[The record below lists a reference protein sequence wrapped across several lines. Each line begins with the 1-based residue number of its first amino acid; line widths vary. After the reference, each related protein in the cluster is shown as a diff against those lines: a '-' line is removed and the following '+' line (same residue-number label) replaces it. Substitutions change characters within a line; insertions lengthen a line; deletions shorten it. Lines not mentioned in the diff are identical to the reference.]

1 MLLVGLNEE
10 HVGIFNGGI
19 DGGGV
24 GGCGLV
30 LAMILMFQPASV
42 RMALTMFV
50 TRLIGGIVFDGNGCL
65 PDFATSIANELVDF
79 TLEEEFSVIDDG

>member
-1 MLLVGLNEE
+1 MNEE

-24 GGCGLV
+24 GDVGGV
-30 LAMILMFQPASV
+30 GDDFDVPAGFCANGV
-42 RMALTMFV
+42 DDV
-50 TRLIGGIVFDGNGCL
+50 VKRLIGGIVFDGNGCL

-79 TLEEEFSVIDDG
+79 TLEEELAGVDDG